1 MSHLLIVRHG
11 QASFLEA
18 DYDRLSAKG
27 VAQSRLLGEY
37 WAASNL
43 TFDQAYTGPRKRQRE
58 TARIVGEVYRQAK
71 LTWPEP
77 AVLEDFDEFKAEAVL
92 EHALAELVKTDEQV
106 RTLQQDFQ
114 NAASTEQRF
123 KTFQRMFEVVI
134 GRWARGELAV
144 SGIEAW
150 AEFCT
155 RVHRGLRQL
164 VENGNSGR
172 RIVIFTSGGP
182 AGVAV
187 QKALDLSIDATL
199 RSAWMMRNGAF
210 SEFLFSPNRFTLST
224 YNANPHLTDPEFI
237 TYR

>member
-11 QASFLEA
+11 QASFLEP

-27 VAQSRLLGEY
+27 IAQSRLLGEY
-37 WAASNL
+37 WAMGKAA
-43 TFDQAYTGPRKRQRE
+43 FDQVYTGPRKRQRE

-71 LTWPEP
+71 LKWPEP
-77 AVLEDFDEFKAEAVL
+77 AVLEEFDEFKAEAVL

-106 RTLQQDFQ
+106 RKLQEDFQ
-114 NAASTEQRF
+114 NAAGTEQRH
-123 KTFQRMFEVVI
+123 KSFQRVFEVVI

-144 SGIEAW
+144 SGIEPW
-150 AEFCT
+150 AEFCA